1 MTSRQFQCRPFER
14 QGGIGYRW
22 PAISTGRNLCCR
34 RGVTR
39 HAFRSISV
47 QQHHLLK
54 VKNQQQVVIRSNAP
68 WISSRPIPFNV
79 CGTSL
84 NCSEVVRITSPIW
97 PTSRFTVRPWHR
109 TDTIICICSAGRSG
123 RRRRRRRSM
132 ANTTWPRWFISPSTT
147 EDASGTL
154 VGLRWL
160 SVNAALAL
168 GWGRTRT
175 DVPTGCEENTQ

>member
-1 MTSRQFQCRPFER
+1 MAGDPNRSQLMLSPRGHPPMLFAAFPSSSTTFSRSR
-14 QGGIGYRW
+14 
-22 PAISTGRNLCCR
+22 
-34 RGVTR
+34 
-39 HAFRSISV
+39 
-47 QQHHLLK
+47 
-54 VKNQQQVVIRSNAP
+54 
-68 WISSRPIPFNV
+68 ISSKVSSDQTHTGSVRGQFPFNG

>member
-54 VKNQQQVVIRSNAP
+54 VKNQQQGVIRSNAH
-68 WISSRPIPFNV
+68 WISSRPISFQWLRDFPELFRGGANHV
-79 CGTSL
+79 ANLADQQIYG
-84 NCSEVVRITSPIW
+84 
-97 PTSRFTVRPWHR
+97 
-109 TDTIICICSAGRSG
+109 A
-123 RRRRRRRSM
+123 SM
-132 ANTTWPRWFISPSTT
+132 A
-147 EDASGTL
+147 
-154 VGLRWL
+154 
-160 SVNAALAL
+160 
-168 GWGRTRT
+168 
-175 DVPTGCEENTQ
+175 